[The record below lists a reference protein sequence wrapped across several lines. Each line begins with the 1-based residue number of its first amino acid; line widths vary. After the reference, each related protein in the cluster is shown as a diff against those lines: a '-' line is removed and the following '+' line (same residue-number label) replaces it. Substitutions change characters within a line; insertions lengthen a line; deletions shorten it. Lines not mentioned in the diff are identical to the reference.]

1 MTPYLFALYGTG
13 GLVRHARPTNG
24 RPTSSCMTSSR
35 RPSRPPG
42 RQIVGG
48 AALQH
53 SRTAVVSDNR
63 GDQPVV
69 TDGPFIETKEA
80 LGGFY
85 LIDVRDHA
93 QALELA
99 AICPVGRVE
108 VRPVLDMIDAC
119 RSDRLGVAS

>member
-1 MTPYLFALYGTG
+1 MTRYLFALYGPEDWYDSTPDEWAADLKLHDEFTQAVEAAG
-13 GLVRHARPTNG
+13 AT
-24 RPTSSCMTSSR
+24 
-35 RPSRPPG
+35 
-42 RQIVGG
+42 IVGG
-48 AALQH
+48 EALQH

-69 TDGPFIETKEA
+69 TDGPFMETKEA

-108 VRPVLDMIDAC
+108 VRPVLAMTPA
-119 RSDRLGVAS
+119 SD